1 MESQSNTAC
10 SVRELGPKRPPH
22 KWLSLVE
29 TRCILCGFGESEPAA
44 SGHDFEYATA
54 QNLFQFVR
62 CRNCGHLYL
71 NPRPASA
78 DLGVI
83 YPSNYYAFARTRN
96 QLVARVQRY
105 WEAGKVRLYRQ
116 SIGLGPRRILEVG
129 CGNGRFLEL
138 LREYGPPEWEI
149 VGIDL
154 DENAVHQC
162 VSRGFEAHVSRIEDF
177 KAENEA
183 FDGVIM
189 LQLIEHVEDPA
200 EICSRVHALLR
211 PGGCFII
218 ETPNLGGLDYR
229 IFKGTHWGH
238 YHFPRHWNLFSTQ
251 TLHRLLAE
259 RGFSIARSEY
269 LISASTWIISL
280 HNYLLDKGF
289 PGWIVRFFSY
299 QNPLLL
305 SIFVTLDWVRARLGF
320 ATSNQRVVAVKQ
332 R

>member
-1 MESQSNTAC
+1 
-10 SVRELGPKRPPH
+10 
-22 KWLSLVE
+22 
-29 TRCILCGFGESEPAA
+29 
-44 SGHDFEYATA
+44 
-54 QNLFQFVR
+54 
-62 CRNCGHLYL
+62 
-71 NPRPASA
+71 
-78 DLGVI
+78 
-83 YPSNYYAFARTRN
+83 
-96 QLVARVQRY
+96 
-105 WEAGKVRLYRQ
+105 
-116 SIGLGPRRILEVG
+116 
-129 CGNGRFLEL
+129 
-138 LREYGPPEWEI
+138 
-149 VGIDL
+149 
-154 DENAVHQC
+154 

-218 ETPNLGGLDYR
+218 ETPNLAGLDYR